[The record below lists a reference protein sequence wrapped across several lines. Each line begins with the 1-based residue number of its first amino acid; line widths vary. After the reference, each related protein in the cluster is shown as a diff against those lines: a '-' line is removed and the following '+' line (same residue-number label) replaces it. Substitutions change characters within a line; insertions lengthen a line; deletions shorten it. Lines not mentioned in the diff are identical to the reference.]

1 MAWFLNSYHCKACK
15 TSWQDEWSC
24 ACDDECPECGD
35 DLSPEDSDDLTV
47 IVEGCEVGVSPA
59 TAEHGGGHDWRT
71 FASPEKAE
79 RFAARVRRLMA
90 ADKLPSF
97 NAFAFLTQPTA

>member
-1 MAWFLNSYHCKACK
+1 MAWFLNRYHCDACD

-24 ACDDECPECGD
+24 CCDDECPECGD

-59 TAEHGGGHDWRT
+59 SAEDDADYDWRT